1 MYKMNQKTKNRV
13 EFGLAIPQGWR
24 GGDLPLQQENDPV
37 KQYEFS
43 KSISILADNSGFD
56 SIYAYDHLMPFS
68 RHDLDKNIFECLT
81 LLSSVTT
88 ITKRI
93 KIGQIVTCN
102 SYRNPS
108 LLAKI
113 ISTLDVISHG
123 RIELGI
129 GAGWYGREYE
139 AYGYDFPSPA
149 TRIGQLDEALTI
161 IKAMWSNERSASFK
175 GKHYKI
181 KDVVCNPKPIQK
193 PHPII
198 MVGGSGEKYLLKVAA
213 KHADRYNLFFG
224 TPNEMKRKMSVL
236 KECCK
241 AIDSNNGINRYNDIQ
256 YSVVLP
262 CIVRESEE
270 EVNQIIT
277 QYKRKDKT
285 AEQYIKDLVGGITIG
300 VPEIILKGINEYL
313 DIGVTHFIF
322 QLIGLDEKVLKLFHS
337 KVITR
342 I

>member
-1 MYKMNQKTKNRV
+1 VNQNTDNKV
-13 EFGLAIPQGWR
+13 QFGLAIPQGWR

-43 KSISILADNSGFD
+43 KSISIVADNIGFD
-56 SIYAYDHLMPFS
+56 SIYAYDHLIPFYKN
-68 RHDLDKNIFECLT
+68 DLYKNIFECLT

-108 LLAKI
+108 LLAKM

-123 RIELGI
+123 RSELGI
-129 GAGWYGREYE
+129 GAGWYGQEYE
-139 AYGYDFPSPA
+139 AYGYDFPSHV
-149 TRIGQLDEALTI
+149 TRIDQLDEALTI
-161 IKAMWSNERSASFK
+161 VKAMWSNERSPTFE
-175 GKHYKI
+175 GKYYRI
-181 KDVVCNPKPIQK
+181 KDAICNPKPIQK

-198 MVGGSGEKYLLKVAA
+198 MIGGSGEKYLLKVAA

-224 TPNEMKRKMSVL
+224 SPGDMRRKISVL
-236 KECCK
+236 KEYCK
-241 AIDSNNGINRYNDIQ
+241 SLESSRGIGHHKDIQ

-262 CIVRESEE
+262 CIIRDSEE
-270 EVNQIIT
+270 EVNQIIL

-285 AEQYIKDLVGGITIG
+285 VEQYLKDLVGGITIG
-300 VPEIILKGINEYL
+300 VAERIIKGINEYL
-313 DIGVTHFIF
+313 DLGVTHFIF
-322 QLIGLDEKVLKLFHS
+322 QFIGLDEKSLRLFYS
-337 KVITR
+337 KVIR
-342 I
+342 KV

>member
-1 MYKMNQKTKNRV
+1 MKQNTQGKI

-24 GGDLPLQQENDPV
+24 GGDLPLQQENNPV

-43 KSISILADNSGFD
+43 KSISIAADNIGFD
-56 SIYAYDHLMPFS
+56 SIYAYDHLIPFS
-68 RHDLDKNIFECLT
+68 RYDLNKNIFECLT
-81 LLSSVTT
+81 LLSSLTT

-113 ISTLDVISHG
+113 ISTLDVISNG
-123 RIELGI
+123 RAELGI

-139 AYGYDFPSPA
+139 AYGYDFPFPA
-149 TRIGQLDEALTI
+149 MRISQLDEALTI
-161 IKAMWSNERSASFK
+161 IKAMWSNERSASFE
-175 GKHYKI
+175 GKYYKI
-181 KDVVCNPKPIQK
+181 KDAICNPKPIQR

-198 MVGGSGEKYLLKVAA
+198 MVGGSGEKYLLKVVA

-224 TPNEMKRKMSVL
+224 TPSEMKRKMSIL
-236 KECCK
+236 KEYCK
-241 AIDSNNGINRYNDIQ
+241 SLESNTGMHHHKDIQ

-262 CIVRESEE
+262 CIVRDSEE

-277 QYKRKDKT
+277 QYKRNDKT
-285 AEQYIKDLVGGITIG
+285 VEQYLKDLVGGITIG
-300 VPEIILKGINEYL
+300 VPERILKGINEYL
-313 DIGVTHFIF
+313 DIGITHFIF
-322 QLIGLDEKVLKLFHS
+322 QFIGLDKKVLELFYS
-337 KVITR
+337 KVIR
-342 I
+342 KV